1 MSEWINWFIG
11 DKSLE
16 NPRKHNRNYNYDTDD
31 TDDADDTDK
40 PSNKKIPDENSIEF
54 SRMLSNIRDDGS
66 NAQTLISNFFNGIN
80 QDPLIYIDILLHKD
94 IDIIYNIDFVSTQIA
109 NFIKSYSRMPTLTD
123 TIEPQIMVTS
133 AHGVYKTVEPEH
145 MYAAAVLQQKRNDS
159 NFDEETYKNNVEK
172 YAFDIEM
179 EKWLNLPDQINRQ
192 SKITSDEIDDIKGFI
207 NEYINDFYPD
217 YRAKFKTMYDK
228 LFEIEEPSSSQFSA
242 NIRLVDNTFDNSTI
256 GERLILKIMEA
267 NELSRD
273 DASVIAERYD
283 KVIAE
288 TTYVRQVGNICGVML
303 EGDDIG
309 NDIDLNNIKNLSSR
323 RQEQIVIHTV
333 LNKIVVNRVPD
344 TVVNLHL
351 VTFFIR
357 RVLRFMFNMDYTII
371 NSKDPWEKTL
381 KKLATTD
388 TSWRSYR
395 VDKEDT
401 ANKYR
406 FIPNRDEDEKFY
418 PNYGLLIING
428 IDDIINLM
436 NEETY
441 KEYDEALKNGTYGH
455 PTDIRIRL
463 TRIALYK
470 LYKTQELDTVDCI
483 IINDVINRGQMLRLF
498 DSSCQHSVQTN
509 QINTRAA
516 SKAGPQK
523 RDVPN
528 SDFPEGDSQL
538 PGGGKKQTR
547 KKGNR
552 KINSKRKK
560 SKNTKRKT
568 KRNKRDTKKN
578 KKIIIGGGNCPSSNT
593 IEANCIDTMPTAKAE
608 KLNSATRTSFKHGL
622 IPLAE
627 AVTPRVAAYNV
638 PVYKEK
644 NKKK

>member
-1 MSEWINWFIG
+1 MDIFGFFKNKPPENKNKRGRDG
-11 DKSLE
+11 D
-16 NPRKHNRNYNYDTDD
+16 NPET
-31 TDDADDTDK
+31 
-40 PSNKKIPDENSIEF
+40 SNKKLPDENSIEF

-66 NAQTLISNFFNGIN
+66 NAQTLISRFFKDID
-80 QDPLIYIDILLHKD
+80 QDPLIYIGIPLHED

-133 AHGVYKTVEPEH
+133 AHGVYKTVAPEH
-145 MYAAAVLQQKRNDS
+145 MYAIDVLKQKRKDDS
-159 NFDEETYKNNVEK
+159 TFDEETYKNNVEE
-172 YAFDIEM
+172 YALDIEM
-179 EKWLNLPDQINRQ
+179 EKWLKSPNQINRQ
-192 SKITSDEIDDIKGFI
+192 SKITEREIGKMKKLLND
-207 NEYINDFYPD
+207 YINSFYSD
-217 YRAKFKTMYDK
+217 YREKFETMYDK

-242 NIRLVDNTFDNSTI
+242 NIRLEDDTFDNSSI

-267 NELSRD
+267 NKLSRD
-273 DASVIAERYD
+273 EASVIAERYD

-309 NDIDLNNIKNLSSR
+309 NDIDLNNIKNLSTR
-323 RQEQIVIHTV
+323 RQEQIVIDTV
-333 LNKIVVNRVPD
+333 LKQIVANRVPD

-357 RVLRFMFNMDYTII
+357 RVLRFMFNMDYTTIDA
-371 NSKDPWEKTL
+371 KDSWGKTL
-381 KKLATTD
+381 RKLATND
-388 TSWRSYR
+388 ESWRSYR
-395 VDKEDT
+395 VHKGDT
-401 ANKYR
+401 ANKYS
-406 FIPNRDEDEKFY
+406 FIPNIDEDEKLY

-436 NEETY
+436 KTKTY
-441 KEYDEALKNGTYGH
+441 EEYDEALKNGTYGD
-455 PTDIRIRL
+455 PTDLRIRL

-470 LYKTQELDTVDCI
+470 LYTTRELDTVDCI
-483 IINDVINRGQMLRLF
+483 IINDVINPGQMLRLF

-509 QINTRAA
+509 KLRTR
-516 SKAGPQK
+516 SGKP
-523 RDVPN
+523 RDIDLLN
-528 SDFPEGDSQL
+528 SDFPEDDSQL
-538 PGGGKKQTR
+538 HGGGKKQTR
-547 KKGNR
+547 KKRNR

-578 KKIIIGGGNCPSSNT
+578 KKIIIGGGNCGSSM

-627 AVTPRVAAYNV
+627 AVTPGVAAYNV
-638 PVYKEK
+638 PVYKKYKK
-644 NKKK
+644 NTKK

>member
-1 MSEWINWFIG
+1 MSGLINWLTGNNLPENNKRGRDG
-11 DKSLE
+11 D
-16 NPRKHNRNYNYDTDD
+16 NPET
-31 TDDADDTDK
+31 
-40 PSNKKIPDENSIEF
+40 SNKKIPDDEF

-66 NAQTLISNFFNGIN
+66 NAQTLISSFFNSIN
-80 QDPLIYIDILLHKD
+80 QDPLIYIGIHLHED

-133 AHGVYKTVEPEH
+133 AHGVYKTVAPEH
-145 MYAAAVLQQKRNDS
+145 MYAIDVLKQKRKDDS
-159 NFDEETYKNNVEK
+159 TFDEETYKNNVEE
-172 YAFDIEM
+172 YALDIEM
-179 EKWLNLPDQINRQ
+179 EKWLKSPNQINRQ
-192 SKITSDEIDDIKGFI
+192 SNINEREIDDIKGYI
-207 NEYINDFYPD
+207 HEYINSVYPD
-217 YRAKFKTMYDK
+217 CREKFETMYEN
-228 LFEIEEPSSSQFSA
+228 LFEIEEPSPSQFSA
-242 NIRLVDNTFDNSTI
+242 NIRLEDDTFDNSSI

-267 NELSRD
+267 NKLSRD
-273 DASVIAERYD
+273 EASVIAERYD

-309 NDIDLNNIKNLSSR
+309 NDIDLNNIKNLSTR
-323 RQEQIVIHTV
+323 RQEQIVIDTV
-333 LNKIVVNRVPD
+333 LKQIVANRVPD

-357 RVLRFMFNMDYTII
+357 RVLRFMFNMDYTTT
-371 NSKDPWEKTL
+371 NSKDPWEKTI

-395 VDKEDT
+395 VHKGDT
-401 ANKYR
+401 ANKYK
-406 FIPNRDEDEKFY
+406 FIPNPNEDKKLY

-436 NEETY
+436 DKETY
-441 KEYDEALKNGTYGH
+441 EEYDEALKNGTYGD

-470 LYKTQELDTVDCI
+470 LYTTQELDTVDCI
-483 IINDVINRGQMLRLF
+483 IINDVINPGQMLRLF

-509 QINTRAA
+509 KLRTR
-516 SKAGPQK
+516 SGKHL
-523 RDVPN
+523 DIDLLN
-528 SDFPEGDSQL
+528 SDFPEGDSQDRL
-538 PGGGKKQTR
+538 SLYERPSLYDGGKKQTR
-547 KKGNR
+547 KKSNR

-622 IPLAE
+622 IPVAK
-627 AVTPRVAAYNV
+627 AVTHGVAAYNV
-638 PVYKEK
+638 PVYKP
-644 NKKK
+644 NKKKQHKKK

>member
-1 MSEWINWFIG
+1 MSEWIRWLKG
-11 DKSLE
+11 DKPPE
-16 NPRKHNRNYNYDTDD
+16 NNKRGRDGDNHET
-31 TDDADDTDK
+31 
-40 PSNKKIPDENSIEF
+40 SNKKLPDENSIEF

-66 NAQTLISNFFNGIN
+66 NAQTLISNFFKERN
-80 QDPLIYIDILLHKD
+80 QDPLIYIGIPLHNIYDIE
-94 IDIIYNIDFVSTQIA
+94 YVSTNIA
-109 NFIKSYSRMPTLTD
+109 NFIKSYSRTPTLTD
-123 TIEPQIMVTS
+123 TIRPQIMVTS
-133 AHGVYKTVEPEH
+133 AHGVYKTVAPEH
-145 MYAAAVLQQKRNDS
+145 MYAIDVLKQKRKDDS
-159 NFDEETYKNNVEK
+159 TFDEETYKNNVEE
-172 YAFDIEM
+172 YALDIEM
-179 EKWLNLPDQINRQ
+179 EKWLKSPNQINRQ
-192 SKITSDEIDDIKGFI
+192 SKITEREIGKMKKLLNDNI
-207 NEYINDFYPD
+207 NSFYSD
-217 YRAKFKTMYDK
+217 YREKFETMYDK
-228 LFEIEEPSSSQFSA
+228 LFEIEEPSPSQFSA
-242 NIRLVDNTFDNSTI
+242 NIRLEDDTFDNSSI

-273 DASVIAERYD
+273 EASVIAERYD

-309 NDIDLNNIKNLSSR
+309 NDIDLNNIKNLSTR
-323 RQEQIVIHTV
+323 RQEQIVIDTV
-333 LNKIVVNRVPD
+333 LKQIVANRVPD

-357 RVLRFMFNMDYTII
+357 RVLRFMFNMDYTTIDA
-371 NSKDPWEKTL
+371 KDSWGKTL
-381 KKLATTD
+381 RKLATND
-388 TSWRSYR
+388 ESWRSYR
-395 VDKEDT
+395 VHKGDT
-401 ANKYR
+401 ANKYS
-406 FIPNRDEDEKFY
+406 FIPNIDEDEKLY

-441 KEYDEALKNGTYGH
+441 KEYDEALKNGEYGDS
-455 PTDIRIRL
+455 TNIRIRL

-470 LYKTQELDTVDCI
+470 LYTTRELDTVDCI

-509 QINTRAA
+509 KLVTRL
-516 SKAGPQK
+516 GGL
-523 RDVPN
+523 RDIDLSN

-622 IPLAE
+622 IPVAK
-627 AVTPRVAAYNV
+627 AVTHGVAAYNV

>member
-1 MSEWINWFIG
+1 MSEWIDWFTGNKQRENNKRGRDG
-11 DKSLE
+11 D
-16 NPRKHNRNYNYDTDD
+16 NPET
-31 TDDADDTDK
+31 
-40 PSNKKIPDENSIEF
+40 SNKKLPDENSIF
-54 SRMLSNIRDDGS
+54 SRMLLNIRDDGS
-66 NAQTLISNFFNGIN
+66 NAQTLISRFFNGIK
-80 QDPLIYIDILLHKD
+80 QDPLIYIGILLHED
-94 IDIIYNIDFVSTQIA
+94 IYIIYNIDFVSTQIA

-133 AHGVYKTVEPEH
+133 AHGVYKTVAPEH
-145 MYAAAVLQQKRNDS
+145 MYAIDVLKQKGKDDS
-159 NFDEETYKNNVEK
+159 TFDEETYKNNVEE
-172 YAFDIEM
+172 YALDIEM
-179 EKWLNLPDQINRQ
+179 DQWLKSPNQINRQ
-192 SKITSDEIDDIKGFI
+192 SKITEREIGKMKKLLND
-207 NEYINDFYPD
+207 YINSFYSD
-217 YRAKFKTMYDK
+217 YREKFETMYDK

-242 NIRLVDNTFDNSTI
+242 NIRLEDDTFDNSSI

-273 DASVIAERYD
+273 EASVIAERYD

-309 NDIDLNNIKNLSSR
+309 NDIDLKNIKNLSTR
-323 RQEQIVIHTV
+323 RQEQIVIDTV
-333 LNKIVVNRVPD
+333 LKQIVANRVPD

-357 RVLRFMFNMDYTII
+357 RVLRFMFNMDYTTIDA
-371 NSKDPWEKTL
+371 KDSWGKTL
-381 KKLATTD
+381 RKLATND
-388 TSWRSYR
+388 ESWRSYR
-395 VDKEDT
+395 VHKGDT
-401 ANKYR
+401 ANKYS
-406 FIPNRDEDEKFY
+406 FIPNIDEDEKLY

-436 NEETY
+436 KKETY
-441 KEYDEALKNGTYGH
+441 EEYDEALKNGTYGDS
-455 PTDIRIRL
+455 TDLRIRL

-470 LYKTQELDTVDCI
+470 LYTTRELDTVDCI

-509 QINTRAA
+509 KLVTRL
-516 SKAGPQK
+516 GGL
-523 RDVPN
+523 RDIDLSN

-622 IPLAE
+622 IPVAK
-627 AVTPRVAAYNV
+627 AVTHGVAAYNV
-638 PVYKEK
+638 PVYKP
-644 NKKK
+644 NKKKQHKKK